1 MVVEA
6 EWKGRMTVCLILK
19 IRICSVEDNA
29 NILSIYNMGG
39 DRIKLRIYVFDS
51 FRLGK
56 AMYADNSSYNPIFMS
71 RMVFKWWSCLRK

>member
-1 MVVEA
+1 
-6 EWKGRMTVCLILK
+6 
-19 IRICSVEDNA
+19 
-29 NILSIYNMGG
+29 MGG

-71 RMVFKWWSCLRK
+71 RMVFK